1 MLLWSGP
8 AMPYGALQIAPAS
21 ADNNVLTNAVS
32 GCHNRSKDMTASCS
46 SDKRGGSM
54 PDGVVI
60 A

>member
-1 MLLWSGP
+1 
-8 AMPYGALQIAPAS
+8 MPYGALQIAPAS
-21 ADNNVLTNAVS
+21 TDNNVLTNAVS